1 MGADADG
8 LFEEAEGDPLWQTAG
23 LLAVAPPRPI
33 SKGHGVYSLAW
44 LARVLP
50 VVRTPAHLAVA
61 LLIYRECLLR
71 RSNTVPLSNG
81 ALGELG
87 ISRYAKYRALA
98 CLREAGVIAIEQAK
112 TRGSVRVTLLWF
124 P

>member
-1 MGADADG
+1 MGDADD
-8 LFEEAEGDPLWQTAG
+8 LFEDVEDDPLWQTAG
-23 LLAVAPPRPI
+23 LLADAPPRPI

-50 VVRTPAHLAVA
+50 VVRIPTHLVVA

-81 ALGELG
+81 ELGELG

-98 CLREAGVIAIEQAK
+98 WLREAGVIAIEEAN
-112 TRGSVRVTLLWF
+112 TRRSVRVTLLWF

>member
-8 LFEEAEGDPLWQTAG
+8 LFEDADGDPLWQAAG
-23 LLAVAPPRPI
+23 LLADAPPRPI
-33 SKGHGVYSLAW
+33 SKGHGVYSLTW

-50 VVRTPAHLAVA
+50 VVRTPAHLVVA

-81 ALGELG
+81 ELGELG

-98 CLREAGVIAIEQAK
+98 WLREAGVIAIEEAK
-112 TRGSVRVTLLWF
+112 TGRSVRVTLLWF